1 MREADFPLLSAQ
13 EYFAQVQAGEA
24 QPPVQPQTAIPD
36 ELVLDGPVGGPQG
49 SSELEQAAGAIQQ
62 YNATIENTAASAGFT
77 VVDINQIFAETFN
90 TFQSSGGED
99 GYQTNGLNLR
109 PVPGELFSFDG
120 VHPTNRGSAVIANE
134 TIEAINE
141 AYGANIERINVS
153 KIPEGF
159 PVASN

>member
-1 MREADFPLLSAQ
+1 QGDFPLLSAQ
-13 EYFAQVQAGEA
+13 SYFAQVQAGET

-36 ELVLDGPVGGPQG
+36 QLVLDGPTGQG

-62 YNATIENTAASAGFT
+62 YNTTIENAAASAGFT

-90 TFQSSGGED
+90 AFQSSGGEN
-99 GYQTNGLNLR
+99 GYQTNDLNLR

-141 AYGANIERINVS
+141 AYGANIEQINVS